1 MRALNSVSNR
11 DRAEIA
17 RSAEEARSF
26 VFTGVDEAQV
36 NRYQSPPPD
45 TPYNLEYAF
54 HLLGDLRRKT
64 VLDLGCGKGE
74 NLVPLSRKGAHVTG
88 IDISPDLIELARKRI
103 ATSGIE
109 AEARVGSACD
119 TGLPD
124 ESLDAIFCI
133 ALIHHLEI
141 PRVRDE
147 MLRIL
152 KKEGFVI
159 LSEPIRFS
167 RVYDRLRTLLP
178 PRGEIS
184 EFEHPLTK
192 EQFASMVGPFTV
204 EGLRYFRLPIVPLV
218 EQAKGATSHSTRR
231 LSAWVIHNFPAT
243 RHFATWAVARL
254 RKLPSV
260 SGRRR

>member
-1 MRALNSVSNR
+1 MSNINSMSDR

-17 RSAEEARSF
+17 RSAEEARAF
-26 VFTGVDEAQV
+26 VITNVDAAQV
-36 NRYQSPPPD
+36 ARYHNPPAD

-54 HLLGDLRRKT
+54 HLLGDLSGKT

-74 NLVPLSRKGAHVTG
+74 NLVPISQRGADVTG
-88 IDISPDLIELARKRI
+88 IDLSPDLIELARKRI
-103 ATSGIE
+103 TVSGIK
-109 AEARVGSACD
+109 AEARVGSAYD

-124 ESLDAIFCI
+124 ASVDVIFCI

-152 KKEGFVI
+152 KKDGFVI

-167 RVYDRLRTLLP
+167 GFYDRVRKLLP
-178 PRGEIS
+178 ARGEIS

-192 EQFASMVGPFTV
+192 EEFQSMVGSFAV
-204 EGLRYFRLPIVPLV
+204 EGLRYFRLPAVPLV
-218 EQAKGATSHSTRR
+218 EALLGTTSHSARK
-231 LSAWVIHNFPAT
+231 LSAWVIDHFPASK
-243 RHFATWAVARL
+243 HFATTAVVRL
-254 RKLPSV
+254 RKRAS
-260 SGRRR
+260 SA